1 MKIERAMI
9 FAAGRGE
16 RMRPLTDSTPKPL
29 LEVGG
34 KRLIEWHLEKFA
46 ADGISHVVIKTSYLA
61 EQFPSTLGDGSRWNL
76 QIDYIDEGPVALETG
91 GGMLNALDRLGRE
104 PFLLV
109 NGDIW
114 IDLDF
119 SSLLQAPGSL
129 AHLLMVAN
137 PAHVARG
144 DFALESD
151 GYLVDSGPARLTYS
165 GVGIYRAALFDD
177 WRPTLGEHA
186 GANESPPRFALA
198 PLLRAAMR
206 RHQVSGEFFAGCWVD
221 VGTPQRLADL
231 DQRLRDS

>member
-1 MKIERAMI
+1 MI

-34 KRLIEWHLEKFA
+34 KRLIEWHLEKLA
-46 ADGISHVVIKTSYLA
+46 AAGITRVVINTSYLA
-61 EQFPSTLGDGSRWNL
+61 AQFPTTLGDGSRWNL
-76 QIDYIDEGPVALETG
+76 QIDYIDEGPVALDTG
-91 GGMLNALDRLGRE
+91 GGMLNALDRLGNE

-119 SSLLQAPGSL
+119 SHLSQASECL
-129 AHLLMVAN
+129 AHLLMVSN
-137 PAHVARG
+137 PTHVAHG

-151 GYLVDSGPARLTYS
+151 GYLSASGPARLTYS

-177 WRPTLGEHA
+177 WRPIMDGHA
-186 GANESPPRFALA
+186 GTKQTPARFPLA
-198 PLLRAAMR
+198 PLLRAAMN
-206 RHQVSGEFFAGCWVD
+206 RHQVSGEFFAGDWID
-221 VGTPQRLADL
+221 VGTPQRLAEL
-231 DQRLRDS
+231 DQRLRNC